1 MDKGHNRER
10 EITMEFGNY
19 QFLIRLTDDAFLP
32 SYKGSTFRGLLGHAL
47 KSVVCPLK
55 LENCSSCILRSTCTY
70 ALCFETGHALPLTK
84 NARISAPPHPMVL
97 EPPLTEKMEFKK
109 GDTLECGLLLFGN
122 INRNLPYF
130 IYAFD
135 QMGRIGIGKKI
146 RGQRGGFVLEGVRS
160 GEKEV
165 YSSKTRSITKDAQKA
180 LTLSCP
186 EERHAVKELSIILE
200 TPLRVNIQSR
210 VAPLLPFSLLV
221 RNMIRRT
228 TSLLNCYGN
237 GEPDIDYSAIAE
249 RAGRIEVSD
258 HNLKWHDWKR
268 YSNRQERE
276 MFMGGIS
283 GKITYTGELSEFL
296 PMIEMAEKVHLGKN
310 TLFGLGKIKRR

>member
-1 MDKGHNRER
+1 
-10 EITMEFGNY
+10 MEFGNY

-146 RGQRGGFVLEGVRS
+146 RGQRGGFVLEGIS
-160 GEKEV
+160 LNGLQLSLKENRPIDMPEPLRLNFKINGQASFF
-165 YSSKTRSITKDAQKA
+165 SSDRLKIQ
-180 LTLSCP
+180 
-186 EERHAVKELSIILE
+186 II
-200 TPLRVNIQSR
+200 TPLRILKGNSDK
-210 VAPLLPFSLLV
+210 PDLPFSLFLRSMV
-221 RNMIRRT
+221 RRST
-228 TSLLNCYGN
+228 ALLNCYGK
-237 GEPDIDYSAIAE
+237 GEPDEDYALLVKM
-249 RAGRIEVSD
+249 AGKIKTVKNALS
-258 HNLKWHDWKR
+258 WMDWKR
-268 YSNRQERE
+268 YSNRQEKK
-276 MFMGGIS
+276 MFMGGL
-283 GKITYTGELSEFL
+283 TGSVIYEGDFTPFAGIMTMSQ
-296 PMIEMAEKVHLGKN
+296 KVHVGKN
-310 TLFGLGKIKRR
+310 TAFGLGKIKIENYS